1 MWTETHTP
9 ACASLPILQLRKQVQ
24 RGEMTHSESRRINGG
39 RDQSSRPYTVLLEHL
54 FMASSVPGRAWGEPH
69 MALPLQDLMGHMKPA
84 EVTDSNTDG
93 DTAKSLL
100 TIVSWKSLGI
110 IQPNPCSLTGDSEAR
125 GMEPSPRSDRRQQR
139 SPN

>member
-1 MWTETHTP
+1 
-9 ACASLPILQLRKQVQ
+9 
-24 RGEMTHSESRRINGG
+24 
-39 RDQSSRPYTVLLEHL
+39 
-54 FMASSVPGRAWGEPH
+54 MASSVPGRAWGEPH

-110 IQPNPCSLTGDSEAR
+110 IQPNPCSLTGTLRPEGWNLLQGQTDDSKEAPIR
-125 GMEPSPRSDRRQQR
+125 AIAVMFVE
-139 SPN
+139 